1 MLQAING
8 AWSMQSEGERD
19 HRAFGIHHREKRR
32 LGIQPWRR
40 EEDSMAFTSD
50 YVAQEPT
57 RSDIDALPGD
67 TLLEFGAPWC
77 GYCMAVQP
85 LLANAMAGRAD
96 LRHIKV
102 EDGKGQPLG
111 RSFRIKLWPTLVV
124 LRDGEELARVV
135 RPSGTEEIERALSV
149 LG

>member
-1 MLQAING
+1 
-8 AWSMQSEGERD
+8 
-19 HRAFGIHHREKRR
+19 
-32 LGIQPWRR
+32 
-40 EEDSMAFTSD
+40 MAFTTD
-50 YVAQEPT
+50 YMAQEPS

-67 TLLEFGAPWC
+67 TLLEFGASWC
-77 GYCMAVQP
+77 GYCMAAQP
-85 LLANAMAGRAD
+85 LLANTMAGRTD

-135 RPSGTEEIERALSV
+135 RPSSAEEVERV
-149 LG
+149 LGMLG